1 MGPED
6 EHGTKVA
13 SVIIGYTG
21 PYVRV
26 GSLRWDF
33 IVYDGWHAV
42 RNDCLTDGQSC
53 EAARDSLKNE
63 FRFYSDLWESFP
75 IINSSHG
82 LAEDQTILPNLE
94 EELVPRVMRQINRTN
109 PALWTRYTQADR
121 DADMRSIHV
130 RSTGHNRA
138 KGGFEIVNFHRLLT
152 QSNPELWDHTLFVT
166 ALDPRTGRLVDGEH
180 PCGPL
185 PTDWEPDV
193 HGRHFCVAARGVHCS
208 SISGGPCDVLSG
220 SSYAAPYVAAILA
233 ELYVR
238 CGFDGRALLK
248 LLLDTANRDKPY
260 DEIETYGAGVVSME
274 RATDACNP

>member
-1 MGPED
+1 MR
-6 EHGTKVA
+6 
-13 SVIIGYTG
+13 S
-21 PYVRV
+21 
-26 GSLRWDF
+26 GSRLP
-33 IVYDGWHAV
+33 
-42 RNDCLTDGQSC
+42 
-53 EAARDSLKNE
+53 KNE

-166 ALDPRTGRLVDGEH
+166 ALDPRTGRLVDASTLAGLSRQTGNQTCTVGTSASLHEAFTALPSPAAHVTCYQEAPTRPRMWRLSSLNCTFGVASAAEH
-180 PCGPL
+180 
-185 PTDWEPDV
+185 
-193 HGRHFCVAARGVHCS
+193 F
-208 SISGGPCDVLSG
+208 
-220 SSYAAPYVAAILA
+220 
-233 ELYVR
+233 
-238 CGFDGRALLK
+238 
-248 LLLDTANRDKPY
+248 
-260 DEIETYGAGVVSME
+260 
-274 RATDACNP
+274 